1 MADKLDPE
9 AAMDMTIAQVA
20 THAEWSGRKTEFF
33 LMEYWGEGERERPR
47 AEDLT
52 LRALLRHIEKHSCK
66 EGRAGRFIRSRPP
79 KALVDRLK
87 EVGLTR
93 LQTWLMP
100 RRSVTFEMIA
110 ALPRGELLKRDA
122 AALGTMD
129 DEAVNHLRARAGSPT
144 FTVAELLAAKR
155 EDIWRGYSTTST
167 LVLLEKLGF
176 SPADCPFMTKDND
189 PRNALALDL
198 AVSEGLTADEAK
210 KFADIAACRNW

>member
-1 MADKLDPE
+1 
-9 AAMDMTIAQVA
+9 
-20 THAEWSGRKTEFF
+20 
-33 LMEYWGEGERERPR
+33 
-47 AEDLT
+47 
-52 LRALLRHIEKHSCK
+52 
-66 EGRAGRFIRSRPP
+66 
-79 KALVDRLK
+79 
-87 EVGLTR
+87 
-93 LQTWLMP
+93 MP

-122 AALGTMD
+122 AAFTPID
-129 DEAVNHLRARAGSPT
+129 NQAVNHLCERAGSST

-198 AVSEGLTADEAK
+198 AVREGLTADEAK
-210 KFADIAACRNW
+210 KLADMAAWRNWI